1 MRHEAFHQLFAES
14 RPDFLKLKAEPGG
27 RSGFWA
33 VEAAAIYA
41 ESIAPTDF
49 GWTVGGREAGR
60 APAAKKLVAAESHV
74 PLAELAPLGREAF
87 QAHDRI
93 ADLYDQCGGLA
104 DFFMN
109 ARGGRYR
116 EAFVEYLSRV
126 YSGTADPDTLAR
138 LCRRSLAEL
147 DAEYREFMRQ

>member
-1 MRHEAFHQLFAES
+1 
-14 RPDFLKLKAEPGG
+14 
-27 RSGFWA
+27 
-33 VEAAAIYA
+33 
-41 ESIAPTDF
+41 
-49 GWTVGGREAGR
+49 
-60 APAAKKLVAAESHV
+60 
-74 PLAELAPLGREAF
+74 
-87 QAHDRI
+87 
-93 ADLYDQCGGLA
+93 
-104 DFFMN
+104 MN

>member
-1 MRHEAFHQLFAES
+1 MNKTIVFAES
-14 RPDFLKLKAEPGG
+14 RPDVTRLKAEPGR

-41 ESIAPTDF
+41 ESIAKTDF
-49 GWTVGGREAGR
+49 GWTIGGRDAGR
-60 APAAKKLVAAESHV
+60 GPAARTLLQDDAAHV
-74 PLAELAPLGREAF
+74 PLAELAALGREAF

-109 ARGGRYR
+109 AHGGRYR
-116 EAFVEYLSRV
+116 EWFVEYLVRV

-147 DAEYREFMRQ
+147 DAEYRASMRE